1 MIRADDPAKRV
12 HVQLR
17 RHHFGQHSRIPE
29 RDDMYSEQI
38 RSILA
43 EHARLPVSV
52 DQLSDESD
60 LYQAGL
66 TSLSTVNLMLAL
78 EEHFNVEF
86 VDRML
91 GRKTFGSIRS
101 LSEAIAELRGT
112 PVADPRG
119 ASSAQPL
126 AEPRP

>member
-1 MIRADDPAKRV
+1 VIRADEPFHDRLSNCAVTISAK
-12 HVQLR
+12 HT
-17 RHHFGQHSRIPE
+17 HFPE
-29 RDDMYSEQI
+29 RDDMYSADI

-52 DQLSDESD
+52 EELTDDSD

-86 VDRML
+86 LDRML
-91 GRKTFGSIRS
+91 GRRTFGSIRT
-101 LSEAIAELRGT
+101 LSEAIAELRG
-112 PVADPRG
+112 
-119 ASSAQPL
+119 ASRAAPL
-126 AEPRP
+126 TE

>member
-1 MIRADDPAKRV
+1 
-12 HVQLR
+12 
-17 RHHFGQHSRIPE
+17 
-29 RDDMYSEQI
+29 MYSADI

-52 DQLSDESD
+52 EELTDDSD

-86 VDRML
+86 LDRML
-91 GRKTFGSIRS
+91 GRRTFGSIRS
-101 LSEAIAELRGT
+101 LSDAIAELRGES
-112 PVADPRG
+112 REE
-119 ASSAQPL
+119 PL
-126 AEPRP
+126 TE